1 MEWYV
6 PITIL
11 PGISLLI
18 LSTSNQMLSLSEE
31 IGRLLSGDTS
41 AFNKEI
47 AALKIKQLERLTKS
61 ITLLYL
67 SAANF
72 VLSGILKAL
81 INLEGYELIPNI
93 VLVVGVGFVLIAL
106 VLLIRY
112 GFHAISI
119 RKMQHQKSMN
129 P

>member
-81 INLEGYELIPNI
+81 LNLDGYEFIPNI